1 MARKIVLK
9 SRYKKLLLFLLVL
22 LGVSLFLHFKFRP
35 VIKAISVSK
44 AKVISTEAVNEAILQ
59 ELSENKEAYN
69 QIVKLEKLENGELTA
84 ILSDMEKVN
93 KLKSRVGMI
102 IQNKFLSLKDRK
114 ISVALG
120 TLSGIEMFN
129 SLGPSVPMKISVS
142 GNVSTDFK
150 TSFSGAGINQTIY
163 QIYLYIRTRICVM
176 VPGCSCCEDF
186 ESSFLVSEI
195 VVLGNVPKVY
205 SSQGNLNVSPSE

>member
-1 MARKIVLK
+1 MM
-9 SRYKKLLLFLLVL
+9 FLLVL

-59 ELSENKEAYN
+59 ELSENKEAYD

-114 ISVALG
+114 ITVAMG

-129 SLGPSVPMKISVS
+129 GLGPGVPMKISVS

>member
-102 IQNKFLSLKDRK
+102 IQNKFLSLKDRR

-129 SLGPSVPMKISVS
+129 GLGPSVPMKISVS

>member
-1 MARKIVLK
+1 M
-9 SRYKKLLLFLLVL
+9 LFLLVL

-102 IQNKFLSLKDRK
+102 IQNKFLSLKDRR

-129 SLGPSVPMKISVS
+129 GLGPSVPMKISVS

>member
-1 MARKIVLK
+1 M
-9 SRYKKLLLFLLVL
+9 LFLLVL

-59 ELSENKEAYN
+59 ELSEKKEAYN

-129 SLGPSVPMKISVS
+129 GLGPSVPMKISVS

>member
-9 SRYKKLLLFLLVL
+9 SRHKKFLLFLLVL
-22 LGVSLFLHFKFRP
+22 LGLSLFLHLKFRP

-129 SLGPSVPMKISVS
+129 GLGPSVPMKIFVS

-205 SSQGNLNVSPSE
+205 SSQGNLNVSSSE

>member
-1 MARKIVLK
+1 M
-9 SRYKKLLLFLLVL
+9 LFLLAL

-102 IQNKFLSLKDRK
+102 IQNKFLSLKDRR

-129 SLGPSVPMKISVS
+129 GLGPSVPMKISVS

>member
-1 MARKIVLK
+1 M
-9 SRYKKLLLFLLVL
+9 LFLLVL

-129 SLGPSVPMKISVS
+129 GLGPSVPMKISVS

>member
-1 MARKIVLK
+1 MM
-9 SRYKKLLLFLLVL
+9 FLLVL

-114 ISVALG
+114 ITVALG

-129 SLGPSVPMKISVS
+129 GLGPGVPMKISVS

>member
-9 SRYKKLLLFLLVL
+9 SRHKKLLLFLLAL

-129 SLGPSVPMKISVS
+129 GLGPSVPMKISVS

>member
-1 MARKIVLK
+1 M
-9 SRYKKLLLFLLVL
+9 FLLVL

-114 ISVALG
+114 ITVAMG

-129 SLGPSVPMKISVS
+129 GLGPGVPMKISVS

>member
-1 MARKIVLK
+1 M
-9 SRYKKLLLFLLVL
+9 FLLVL

-114 ISVALG
+114 ITVALG

-129 SLGPSVPMKISVS
+129 GLGPGVPMKISVS

>member
-9 SRYKKLLLFLLVL
+9 SRHKKLFLFLLVL

-129 SLGPSVPMKISVS
+129 GLGPSVPMKISVS

>member
-1 MARKIVLK
+1 MVRKIILK
-9 SRYKKLLLFLLVL
+9 NKHKKLLVFLFLLL
-22 LGVSLFLHFKFRP
+22 AVSLFLHFKFRP

-59 ELSENKEAYN
+59 ELSENKEAYSE
-69 QIVKLEKLENGELTA
+69 IVKLEKLENGELTA

-114 ISVALG
+114 FSVAVG
-120 TLSGIEMFN
+120 TLSGIEMLN
-129 SLGPSVPMKISVS
+129 GLGPSVPMKILVS

-163 QIYLYIRTRICVM
+163 QIYLYIRTGICVM
-176 VPGCSCCEDF
+176 VPGCSCCENF
-186 ESSFLVSEI
+186 ENSFLVSEI

-205 SSQGNLNVSPSE
+205 STQGGLNVGSAE

>member
-1 MARKIVLK
+1 MM
-9 SRYKKLLLFLLVL
+9 FLLVL

-129 SLGPSVPMKISVS
+129 GLGPGVPMKISVS

-205 SSQGNLNVSPSE
+205 SSQGNLNVSSSE